1 MISLIFLIVLKKKIE
16 SIDYKSLDPDFREI
30 IKKNPTI
37 PAQYQID
44 TAIHIYESNLD
55 YSKNGPRSK
64 DFKKIFT
71 YALKHLG
78 GFSKNNINR
87 YFGMLHNVYS
97 NPYSLDQQIKNQA
110 KFENGNFD
118 KAIIS
123 MTSFH
128 RNQLQYQFPKYFMAL
143 ETIFNYISRQIYKTH
158 LKENDTEI
166 PIVDYS
172 KYVIQMESLYM
183 PPLLIRLEEL
193 GLPIP
198 LGLKI
203 QKYINLNEI
212 DEAIASIKNLWGDN
226 KIQHHL
232 SDIEL
237 WILEDVVDGL

>member
-1 MISLIFLIVLKKKIE
+1 
-16 SIDYKSLDPDFREI
+16 
-30 IKKNPTI
+30 
-37 PAQYQID
+37 
-44 TAIHIYESNLD
+44 
-55 YSKNGPRSK
+55 
-64 DFKKIFT
+64 
-71 YALKHLG
+71 
-78 GFSKNNINR
+78 
-87 YFGMLHNVYS
+87 
-97 NPYSLDQQIKNQA
+97 
-110 KFENGNFD
+110 
-118 KAIIS
+118 

-172 KYVIQMESLYM
+172 KYIIQMESLYM

-203 QKYINLNEI
+203 QNSMNLTDI
-212 DEAIASIKNLWGDN
+212 DTAIASLKSLWKSDNLQ
-226 KIQHHL
+226 KSL

-237 WILEDVVDGL
+237 WILEDVISGL